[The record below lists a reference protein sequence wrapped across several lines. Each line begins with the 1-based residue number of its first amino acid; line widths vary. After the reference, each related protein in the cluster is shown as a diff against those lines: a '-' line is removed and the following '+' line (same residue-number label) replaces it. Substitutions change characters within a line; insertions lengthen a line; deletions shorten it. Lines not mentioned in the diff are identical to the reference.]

1 MHFHSSHLAF
11 HAGGQR
17 CDVSGSCWDI
27 RGTQGG
33 IRLAQIAMSHMAPF
47 SIAHSGFH
55 FDGSSTGRG
64 AIATPGEAA

>member
-11 HAGGQR
+11 HARGQP

-33 IRLAQIAMSHMAPF
+33 IRLAQIAVSHMAPF
-47 SIAHSGFH
+47 SIAHPGLH
-55 FDGSSTGRG
+55 FDGSHTGRG
-64 AIATPGEAA
+64 AIATQAEAA